1 MQRVTRIVALTLAGL
16 AFAACPGPTG
26 QPAAPTPSL
35 GSVAPPAA
43 TASPGPEGARF
54 PAGSSDDGRYF
65 VDQEGDAWF
74 GRGDTAWS
82 LIGQL
87 DPTELERYLDD
98 RAARGFNLV
107 LTNVLEHHF
116 SDNAPNNYRNDPPFT
131 GEPFSSSPNEAYWQ
145 HVDYVVEA
153 ARLRGIT
160 MLLCPAYLGW
170 SDDEG
175 WAEEIRAASEEQLA
189 EFGRFLRNRYGQFT
203 NIMWLI
209 GHDRVPD
216 ATEKARM
223 EALAAELPADDLV
236 GLGATPSADALGS
249 VPWESTTVLPDF
261 ETIYTYDDTSAQDT
275 ALAWAMTPA
284 RPIMFLEGRYEQ
296 ERDGGLGDPMLRRQD
311 YGSFIAGASAAI
323 FGNNPIWHFESVSL
337 YDYEGTWQD
346 NLSSPGTGDAQ
357 RFADFVNGLPW
368 WQMHPDIAGELLVNT
383 DLPGNTG
390 ARFSSSHAVVYVPT
404 SRSVVLDLSKLT
416 AVQLAELTRFDPR
429 TGESEEVAVYG
440 TDEIVTVD
448 SPGPN
453 AAGDDDW
460 LYVLSP
466 AD

>member
-1 MQRVTRIVALTLAGL
+1 
-16 AFAACPGPTG
+16 
-26 QPAAPTPSL
+26 
-35 GSVAPPAA
+35 
-43 TASPGPEGARF
+43 
-54 PAGSSDDGRYF
+54 
-65 VDQEGDAWF
+65 
-74 GRGDTAWS
+74 
-82 LIGQL
+82 
-87 DPTELERYLDD
+87 
-98 RAARGFNLV
+98 
-107 LTNVLEHHF
+107 
-116 SDNAPNNYRNDPPFT
+116 
-131 GEPFSSSPNEAYWQ
+131 
-145 HVDYVVEA
+145 
-153 ARLRGIT
+153 

-170 SDDEG
+170 SDEEG
-175 WAEEIRAASEEQLA
+175 WAEEIRAATDEQLA
-189 EFGRFLRNRYGQFT
+189 EFGRFLSSRYGQFT

-223 EALAAELPADDLV
+223 EALVAELPADDLV

-249 VPWESTTVLPDF
+249 VPWKSTTVSPDF

-275 ALAWAMTPA
+275 ALAWGLTPA

-311 YGSFIAGASAAI
+311 YGSFVAGASAAI

-390 ARFSSSHAVVYVPT
+390 ARFSSSHAAVYVST
-404 SRSVVLDLSKLT
+404 SSSVVLDLSKLT
-416 AVQLAELTRFDPR
+416 AVRLAELVRFDPR
-429 TGESEEVAVYG
+429 TGESEVVGVYG

-448 SPGPN
+448 SPGSN

-460 LYVLSP
+460 VYVLSP